1 MLGNFFTKAFWVIEM
16 STSKRQEIICR
27 RIGDDDIEA
36 VIACLQRG
44 FPERPRIYWER
55 ALDRMARRP
64 AIEDYPRYGHALV
77 AEGKVVGVL
86 LQIFSRR
93 ATATGVSVRC
103 NLSSWCVDPEY
114 RSHSLMLHMNSV
126 KRPEVTYVN
135 ISPVPHTRKTIE
147 ALGFRR
153 FSQGRMIAA
162 PILSAPQSKVRVV
175 DFAADR
181 PESALLTPIE
191 RQILAEH
198 AAMGC
203 RALVCVKDGLA
214 YPFVVQPGRIVRNLI
229 PCWSLIYCREVGEF
243 VRFAN
248 AIGRR
253 LLFREGP
260 LCVVDAMERVP
271 GLVGWF
277 VSGRIPPKYFKG
289 PVAPGLGDLAY
300 TEVVVLGP

>member
-1 MLGNFFTKAFWVIEM
+1 MPAT
-16 STSKRQEIICR
+16 
-27 RIGDDDIEA
+27 RIS
-36 VIACLQRG
+36 RT
-44 FPERPRIYWER
+44 PRFYWER
-55 ALDRMARRP
+55 ALDWMARRP
-64 AIEDYPRYGHALV
+64 AIEDYPRYGHALI
-77 AEGKVVGVL
+77 AEGKIVGVL

-103 NLSSWCVDPEY
+103 NLSSWCVDAEY

-126 KRPEVTYVN
+126 KRQEVTYVN
-135 ISPVPHTRKTIE
+135 ISPAPHTRKTIE

-153 FSQGRMIAA
+153 FSQGRVVAA
-162 PILSAPQSKVRVV
+162 PILSAPQRKTRVV
-175 DFAADR
+175 AFAAQE
-181 PESALLTPIE
+181 PEAALLTPCE

-203 RALVCVKDGLA
+203 RALICVQDGLA
-214 YPFVVQPGRIVRNLI
+214 YPFVVQSRRLVRNLI
-229 PCWSLIYCREVGEF
+229 PCWHLIYCREMSEF

-253 LLFREGP
+253 LLFRDGP

-271 GLVGWF
+271 GLVGLF
-277 VSGRIPPKYFKG
+277 VPGRIPPKYFKG
-289 PVAPGLGDLAY
+289 PVPPGLGDLAY